1 MPKSKNSSEHWD
13 SLWINRLTSFHLHL
27 PGSTEVEKLV
37 RCQLYFKA
45 IDRLLGSNLLEG
57 KDILELGSGTGS
69 NSLYLANTHK
79 VKLVTLLDFS
89 VNAFNRV
96 ATSSYPCQLIKIQT
110 DIFNFYPQKSYDFVH
125 STGLIEH
132 FYGEERF
139 EVIKKHSDL
148 CCTGGLV
155 MIWVPVF
162 SPVFRYISKFNH
174 RIGIQ
179 ELPFTRNELQ
189 SLCSQNKL
197 EIIRT
202 GETAFGA
209 LYGILCRKK

>member
-1 MPKSKNSSEHWD
+1 MEN
-13 SLWINRLTSFHLHL
+13 
-27 PGSTEVEKLV
+27 LV
-37 RCQLYFKA
+37 RHQLYFKP
-45 IDRLLGSNLLEG
+45 IDKLLDSISLES

-69 NSLYLANTHK
+69 NSLYLANTRK
-79 VKLVTLLDFS
+79 AGSVTLLDFS
-89 VNAFNRV
+89 DKAFARV
-96 ATSSYPCQLIKIQT
+96 STNSYPCPLIEKQA
-110 DIFNFYPQKSYDFVH
+110 DILSFHPDKSYDFVH

-132 FYGEERF
+132 FYDNERF

-148 CCTGGLV
+148 CRTGGLV

-162 SPVFRYISKFNH
+162 SPAFKYISKFNR

-189 SLCSQNKL
+189 VLCSQNKL

-209 LYGILCRKK
+209 LYGILGKKKV